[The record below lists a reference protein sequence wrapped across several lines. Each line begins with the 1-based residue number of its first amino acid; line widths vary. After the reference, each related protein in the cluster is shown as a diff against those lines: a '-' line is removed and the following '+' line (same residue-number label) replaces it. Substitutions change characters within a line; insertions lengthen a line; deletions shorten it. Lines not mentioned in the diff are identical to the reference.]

1 MYKNVLFYNTY
12 IYTKSIDV
20 FIRNRSQYWFE
31 QCLWL
36 EHGLC
41 TFSDHLMLP
50 WDSTRRTFIILLQVN
65 PLLPGLLVLCIAS
78 NNLSHVLHV
87 TGLSPG
93 PWDNCVVF
101 LFLVQDNIL
110 QPWVAHALQVVKTQ
124 SCHDNDYYGLW
135 ILLHGCQEAL
145 ESFGQDAKGILDY
158 PSGSGNTIVE
168 DPLIYVQDSLGERLH
183 EPWL

>member
-1 MYKNVLFYNTY
+1 
-12 IYTKSIDV
+12 
-20 FIRNRSQYWFE
+20 
-31 QCLWL
+31 
-36 EHGLC
+36 
-41 TFSDHLMLP
+41 MLP

-158 PSGSGNTIVE
+158 LSGSGNTIVE

-183 EPWL
+183 EPWLQWKGIIADDEIRHDLISRRRFWLRYSQSVMFQSLPEG